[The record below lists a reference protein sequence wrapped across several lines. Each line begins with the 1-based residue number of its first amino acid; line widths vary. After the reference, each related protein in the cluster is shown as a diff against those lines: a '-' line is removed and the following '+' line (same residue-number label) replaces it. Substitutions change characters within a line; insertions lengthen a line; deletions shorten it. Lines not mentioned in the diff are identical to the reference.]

1 MPRLKSPK
9 GKGDDYERELA
20 EFFNTVLLPDVHRR
34 REFRRAVLSG
44 GGVSDSVFDLTG
56 TEIMSAGFQYTEADR
71 TVRVEGCHF
80 ELGIEAKRTERVNVH
95 EAMAQALRHL
105 TAMAGRGYDVTRV
118 LPMVVTRRNRQ
129 ATADSL
135 VVMPLWALVKLI
147 RGD

>member
-56 TEIMSAGFQYTEADR
+56 TEVCVAGRDAW
-71 TVRVEGCHF
+71 
-80 ELGIEAKRTERVNVH
+80 ELGIEAKRTEKLNVW
-95 EAMAQALRHL
+95 EAMEQAIRHMV
-105 TAMAGRGYDVTRV
+105 AMRGRGYATERV
-118 LPMVVTRRNRQ
+118 LPMVIARRNRQ

-135 VVMPLWALVKLI
+135 VVLPLWALVKLI